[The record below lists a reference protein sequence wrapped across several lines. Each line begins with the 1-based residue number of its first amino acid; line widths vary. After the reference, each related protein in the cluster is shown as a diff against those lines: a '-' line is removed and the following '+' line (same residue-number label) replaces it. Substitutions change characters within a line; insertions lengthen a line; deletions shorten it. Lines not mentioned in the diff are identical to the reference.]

1 MNGKTKKMKYVL
13 PALAMLGLVSFANA
27 QDKRTLISLDLQPG
41 DEIPSIDGSG
51 NNVAN
56 PGWGSAEHE
65 FLRLT
70 SVGYADGLDSPSGN
84 TRPSARAVSNAV
96 CAQEGVI
103 ENTAGAS
110 SYLWQWGQFLD
121 HDIDETPLT
130 DPGVEFNI
138 SVPAGDVYFDPFGT
152 GVQEIGMTRSLG
164 EHDNDGV
171 LQQVNAITSYID
183 ASNVYGSDETRANAL
198 RAFDG
203 FGQLKMSR
211 GGNLPFNEDGLP
223 NAMSSSADFYLAG
236 DVRANEQIALT
247 AMHTLWVREHNTW
260 CRWIRAVNNYQYR
273 RYQHYIRRGRP
284 DLAGPEVQQLDG
296 DGIYET
302 ARRIVTAE
310 MQAITFN
317 EFLPVLLGEGA
328 IPDYEGYDPNIDAS
342 ITNVFATAAYRIGH
356 TMLPNE
362 LLRLDGGGREIRQGN
377 IALADAFF
385 SPSAFQESAI
395 EHIFMGLEYQ
405 KASAIDT
412 KIVDGV
418 RNFLFGPPGAGGFDL
433 VSLNIQRGRDRGL
446 PSYNQVRQDFGL
458 SAMNSFSEISSD
470 PDTVTALQ
478 SVYES
483 VDDIDP
489 WLGMLAEDKVPGA
502 MVGETH
508 FVILLEQ
515 FLALRDG
522 DRFWYENTMDENL
535 INFINDQ
542 KLDKVI
548 KRNTRISDRH
558 MSKNIFFAPD
568 TAFTQ

>member
-1 MNGKTKKMKYVL
+1 MNRNTKMMRNTL

-27 QDKRTLISLDLQPG
+27 QDKQTLISLDLQPG
-41 DEIPSIDGSG
+41 DEIPSIDGTG
-51 NNVAN
+51 NNEAN
-56 PGWGSAEHE
+56 PSWGSAEHE

-70 SVGYADGLDSPSGN
+70 TVGYADGLDSPSGD

-103 ENTAGAS
+103 ENTVGAS
-110 SYLWQWGQFLD
+110 SFLWQWGQFLD

-130 DPGVEFNI
+130 DPGIEFNI
-138 SVPAGDVYFDPFGT
+138 PVPAGDVHFDPFGT
-152 GVQEIGMTRSLG
+152 GVQEIGMTRSFG
-164 EHDNDGV
+164 ETDNDGV
-171 LQQVNAITSYID
+171 RQQVNAITSYID

-203 FGQLKMSR
+203 FGRLKMSR

-223 NAMSSSADFYLAG
+223 NAMSTSAEFYLAG

-247 AMHTLWVREHNTW
+247 AMHTVWVREHNTW

-284 DLAGPEVQQLDG
+284 DLAGPEVELLDG

-302 ARRIVTAE
+302 ARRIITAE

-317 EFLPVLLGEGA
+317 EFLPVLLGDDALPE
-328 IPDYEGYDPNIDAS
+328 YEGYESNIDPTIA
-342 ITNVFATAAYRIGH
+342 NVFATAAFRIGH

-362 LLRLDGGGREIRQGN
+362 LLRLDGRGREIRQGN

-385 SPSAFQESAI
+385 SPSAYQETAI
-395 EHIFMGLEYQ
+395 EHIMMGLAYQ

-433 VSLNIQRGRDRGL
+433 VSLNIQRGRDHGL

-458 SAMNSFSEISSD
+458 PALNSFSEISSD
-470 PDTVTALQ
+470 SDTVVALE
-478 SVYES
+478 SVYAT

-489 WLGMLAEDKVPGA
+489 WVGMVAEDLVPGA
-502 MVGETH
+502 MVGETF
-508 FVILLEQ
+508 FVILSEQ
-515 FLALRDG
+515 FIALRDG
-522 DRFWYENTMDENL
+522 DRFWYENTMDQNM
-535 INFINDQ
+535 IDFINEQ
-542 KLDKVI
+542 TLDKVI

-558 MSKNIFFAPD
+558 MSKNIFYAPD
-568 TAFTQ
+568 NLVIQ